1 VVFSWEK
8 KKYMNIIIYTLII
21 LGIIFFI
28 LKFIAN
34 IPSKKIS
41 KQLRVL
47 TFFCLIF
54 LAILLAF
61 GGKFLL
67 SLPLTLLSLVIVK
80 LKGFSI
86 FQLIGLFRLIQTVR
100 RSGRFTF
107 NKNENIKNSSA
118 LSLEEAYKIL
128 NLDIDKRI
136 TKDEINK
143 AYIKIQKKIHP
154 DISPETARLS
164 TIVNEAKETVIK
176 NIS

>member
-1 VVFSWEK
+1 
-8 KKYMNIIIYTLII
+8 MNIIFFTLII
-21 LGIIFFI
+21 FGIVYFL

-34 IPSKKIS
+34 TSSKKIS
-41 KQLRVL
+41 KQSRKL
-47 TFFCLIF
+47 FFFGLVF
-54 LAILLAF
+54 LAILFAF

-164 TIVNEAKETVIK
+164 TIVNEAKEIILK